1 MKAAVPSADADI
13 SFLAGADALAGDPAQ
28 RQLTGRLAGLSLFRQ
43 VAVLSVWPLLEQVL
57 SFLVTFV
64 DTVQAGHLDPD
75 ALAAVGIAGYVIGI
89 VGMIQSAAGIGA
101 VAIIARATGARRRG
115 LVNATLGQSLIVAA
129 VAGLIMGIALF
140 LLSDPISR
148 FVGLTGRG
156 LDHSILFL
164 RILAFATPMSF
175 ILFVGCACYRG
186 AGNTATPFQVML
198 AVNVVNIAANYAF
211 VRGPDPLGGHGVAGI
226 AGATDLAWALGAL
239 ILVTSLLRGGGG
251 LRLYLHRLAPRWHMI
266 KRVVRVGLP
275 SLIEAS
281 GFWIAQFLVLG
292 IVGNITYAGLPN
304 ALAVHTVAVRLDGIS
319 YLPGFAMSA
328 AAATLAGQYLG
339 VGDPKRVKQASLLCW
354 YFCMAIMGTMGLL
367 FVLIPGLLVGIVTTD
382 PVVLR
387 DAPTL
392 LRICG
397 PSEIF
402 MATYLVLSAAM
413 RGAGDTRTPM
423 YLSYFSIFCV
433 RLPAVYFFG
442 VVLGYNLIG
451 IWFALCGEVAFRGV
465 IFALRFWQG
474 GWLKAKV

>member
-1 MKAAVPSADADI
+1 MKAAVLTADADI
-13 SFLAGADALAGDPAQ
+13 SFLAGAEAFAGDPAQ
-28 RQLTGRLAGLSLFRQ
+28 RQLTGRLAGLSLFQQ
-43 VAVLSVWPLLEQVL
+43 VAVLSVWPLLEQIL

-64 DTVQAGHLDPD
+64 DTVQAGHLDAD

-89 VGMIQSAAGIGA
+89 VGMIQSAAGIGS
-101 VAIIARATGARRRG
+101 VAIIARATGARHRR
-115 LVNATLGQSLIVAA
+115 LVNTTLGQSLTVAA
-129 VAGLIMGIALF
+129 VAGVLMGMALF
-140 LLSDPISR
+140 LLSVPISR

-164 RILAFATPMSF
+164 HILAFATPMSF
-175 ILFVGCACYRG
+175 VLFVGCACYRG
-186 AGNTATPFQVML
+186 AGNTVTPFRIML

-211 VRGPDPLGGHGVAGI
+211 VRGPVPLGGHGVAGI
-226 AGATDLAWALGAL
+226 AGATDLALTLGGL
-239 ILVTSLLRGGGG
+239 ILVISLLRGRGG
-251 LRLYLHRLAPRWHMI
+251 LRLYLHRLAPQWQLI
-266 KRVVRVGLP
+266 KRVLRIGLP
-275 SLIEAS
+275 SLVEAS
-281 GFWIAQFLVLG
+281 GFWIAQFLVLDV
-292 IVGNITYAGLPN
+292 VGHIDYAGLPN
-304 ALAVHTVAVRLDGIS
+304 ALAVHTVAVRVDGIS

-367 FVLIPGLLVGIVTTD
+367 FVLIPRPLIGIVTTD
-382 PVVLR
+382 PVILH

-433 RLPAVYFFG
+433 RLPAVYIFG
-442 VVLGYNLIG
+442 IVLGYNLIG

-465 IFALRFWQG
+465 IFAFRFWQG

>member
-13 SFLAGADALAGDPAQ
+13 SFLDASLAGDPAE
-28 RQLTGRLAGLSLFRQ
+28 RQLGGRLAGLSLVRQ

-57 SFLVTFV
+57 TFLVTFV

-75 ALAAVGIAGYVIGI
+75 AISAVGIAGYIIGI
-89 VGMIQSAAGIGA
+89 VGMIQSAAAIGS
-101 VAIIARATGARRRG
+101 VAIIARATGARRRR

-129 VAGLIMGIALF
+129 VAGVIMGVAIF
-140 LLSDPISR
+140 LLSVPISR

-156 LDHSILFL
+156 LEHSILFL

-175 ILFVGCACYRG
+175 MLFVGCACYRG
-186 AGNTATPFQVML
+186 AGNTATPFWIML

-211 VRGPDPLGGHGVAGI
+211 VRGPVPLGGHGVAGI
-226 AGATDLAWALGAL
+226 AGATDLAWTLGDL
-239 ILVTSLLRGGGG
+239 IVIILLLRGRNG
-251 LRLYLHRLAPRWHMI
+251 LRLYLHRLVPHWHLI
-266 KRVVRVGLP
+266 KRIVRIGLP
-275 SLIEAS
+275 NLAEAS

-292 IVGNITYAGLPN
+292 VVGNISYAGLPN
-304 ALAVHTVAVRLDGIS
+304 ALAVHTVAVRIDGIS

-339 VGDPKRVKQASLLCW
+339 LGDPKRVQQASLLCW

-367 FVLIPGLLVGIVTTD
+367 FVLIPGLLIGIVTTD

-433 RLPAVYFFG
+433 RLPAVYILG

-451 IWFALCGEVAFRGV
+451 IWFALCGEVVFRGV

>member
-1 MKAAVPSADADI
+1 
-13 SFLAGADALAGDPAQ
+13 
-28 RQLTGRLAGLSLFRQ
+28 
-43 VAVLSVWPLLEQVL
+43 
-57 SFLVTFV
+57 
-64 DTVQAGHLDPD
+64 
-75 ALAAVGIAGYVIGI
+75 
-89 VGMIQSAAGIGA
+89 
-101 VAIIARATGARRRG
+101 
-115 LVNATLGQSLIVAA
+115 
-129 VAGLIMGIALF
+129 
-140 LLSDPISR
+140 
-148 FVGLTGRG
+148 VGLTGRG

-175 ILFVGCACYRG
+175 VLFVGCACYRG
-186 AGNTATPFQVML
+186 AGNTVTPFRVML

-211 VRGPDPLGGHGVAGI
+211 VRGPVPLGGHGVAGI
-226 AGATDLAWALGAL
+226 AGATDLAWTLGSL
-239 ILVTSLLRGGGG
+239 ILVISLLRGRGG
-251 LRLYLHRLAPRWHMI
+251 LRLYLHRLAPQWQLI
-266 KRVVRVGLP
+266 KRVLRIGLP
-275 SLIEAS
+275 NLAEAS

-292 IVGNITYAGLPN
+292 VVGHIDNAGLPN
-304 ALAVHTVAVRLDGIS
+304 ALAVHTVAVRVDGIS

-339 VGDPKRVKQASLLCW
+339 VGDPKRVKQASLICW

-367 FVLIPGLLVGIVTTD
+367 FVLVPRLLIGIVTTD
-382 PVVLR
+382 PIILH

-433 RLPAVYFFG
+433 RLPAVYIFG
-442 VVLGYNLIG
+442 IVLGYNLIG

>member
-13 SFLAGADALAGDPAQ
+13 SFLDASLSGDPAE
-28 RQLTGRLAGLSLFRQ
+28 RQLGGRLAGLSLVRQ
-43 VAVLSVWPLLEQVL
+43 VVVLSVWPLLEQML
-57 SFLVTFV
+57 TFLVTFV

-75 ALAAVGIAGYVIGI
+75 AIAAVGIAGYIIGI
-89 VGMIQSAAGIGA
+89 IGMIQSAAAIGS
-101 VAIIARATGARRRG
+101 VAIIARATGARRRR

-129 VAGLIMGIALF
+129 AAGIIMGVALV
-140 LLSDPISR
+140 LLSVPISR

-156 LDHSILFL
+156 LEHSILFL

-175 ILFVGCACYRG
+175 MLFVGGACYRSS
-186 AGNTATPFQVML
+186 GNTATPFWIML

-211 VRGPDPLGGHGVAGI
+211 VRGPVPLGGHGVAGI
-226 AGATDLAWALGAL
+226 AGATDLAWTLGDL
-239 ILVTSLLRGGGG
+239 IVIISLIRGRNG
-251 LRLYLHRLAPRWHMI
+251 LRLYLHRLVPHWHLI
-266 KRVVRVGLP
+266 KRIVRIGLP
-275 SLIEAS
+275 NLAEAS
-281 GFWIAQFLVLG
+281 GFWVAQFLVLG
-292 IVGNITYAGLPN
+292 VVGNIGYAGLPN
-304 ALAVHTVAVRLDGIS
+304 ALAVHTVAVRIDGIS

-339 VGDPKRVKQASLLCW
+339 VGDPKRVKRASLLCW

-367 FVLIPGLLVGIVTTD
+367 FVLIPGLLIGIVTTD
-382 PVVLR
+382 PVILR

-413 RGAGDTRTPM
+413 RGAGDTRAPM

-433 RLPAVYFFG
+433 RLPAVYILG

-451 IWFALCGEVAFRGV
+451 IWFALCGEVVFRGV

-474 GWLKAKV
+474 DWLKAKV

>member
-1 MKAAVPSADADI
+1 
-13 SFLAGADALAGDPAQ
+13 
-28 RQLTGRLAGLSLFRQ
+28 
-43 VAVLSVWPLLEQVL
+43 
-57 SFLVTFV
+57 VT
-64 DTVQAGHLDPD
+64 
-75 ALAAVGIAGYVIGI
+75 
-89 VGMIQSAAGIGA
+89 
-101 VAIIARATGARRRG
+101 
-115 LVNATLGQSLIVAA
+115 
-129 VAGLIMGIALF
+129 
-140 LLSDPISR
+140 
-148 FVGLTGRG
+148 
-156 LDHSILFL
+156 
-164 RILAFATPMSF
+164 
-175 ILFVGCACYRG
+175 
-186 AGNTATPFQVML
+186 
-198 AVNVVNIAANYAF
+198 
-211 VRGPDPLGGHGVAGI
+211 
-226 AGATDLAWALGAL
+226 
-239 ILVTSLLRGGGG
+239 
-251 LRLYLHRLAPRWHMI
+251 
-266 KRVVRVGLP
+266 RVGLP

-292 IVGNITYAGLPN
+292 IVGNIGYAGLPN

-423 YLSYFSIFCV
+423 YLSYFSIFFV
-433 RLPAVYFFG
+433 RLPAVYIFG